1 MEHTSDLDVETDE
14 LRWKFRWQGKLFLAY
29 NRGHP
34 RWGDFYKSKP
44 DFYPVLT
51 PSGREATISSAYR
64 YNHHH
69 SIWIGHGNVNGVNV
83 FHDNNP
89 TRPNLGDIV
98 VEHASLVQDGVV
110 ATLDTTNGWAG
121 KDGRRLLTERRIVT
135 VRPGVHGGQAHAI
148 DLTSELV
155 ATEGGVLLGKETH
168 AYLGVRVADT
178 IDVEDG
184 GRLVNSEGDENE
196 AGAMGK
202 IARWADYSGEVA
214 GQPVGIT
221 IMHHP
226 DNPPTPFFC
235 RNYGSFL
242 SNLTL
247 HEPWRILSGESLIQR
262 WRILIHDGDARSFDL
277 EEAYRA
283 WVHAGSPSRR

>member
-1 MEHTSDLDVETDE
+1 MERSSDLDVVVED
-14 LRWKFRWQGKLFLAY
+14 LRWKFRWRGKLFLAY
-29 NRGHP
+29 NRGSL

-51 PSGREATISSAYR
+51 PSGREVTISSAYR

-98 VEHASLVQDGVV
+98 IEHADLAPTGDSV
-110 ATLDTTNGWAG
+110 TLDTTNAWIG
-121 KDGRRLLTERRIVT
+121 KDGRRLLTERRLITVT
-135 VRPGVHGGQAHAI
+135 PRVHGGRAHAL
-148 DLTSELV
+148 DLTSEII
-155 ATEGGVLLGKETH
+155 ASEGSVLLAKETH
-168 AYLGVRVADT
+168 AYLGVRVSDT

-184 GRLVNSEGDENE
+184 GRIVNSEGDENE

-226 DNPPTPFFC
+226 SNPPTPFFC
-235 RNYGSFL
+235 RDYGSFL
-242 SNLTL
+242 SNVTL
-247 HEPWRILSGESLIQR
+247 HEAWEIPSGGSLVQR
-262 WRILIHDGDARSFDL
+262 WRLLIHDGDARDFDL
-277 EEAYRA
+277 EAAYHA
-283 WVHAGSPSRR
+283 WLKGESSPRR